1 MLEKM
6 VNVAKEFDLYLVL
19 ISDVSFASLDP
30 EIKKKLNVPY
40 VEYWS
45 ADRLS
50 QNWETVIGV
59 HVKDL
64 KRKSSEVTDE
74 NLKAK
79 ICEII
84 KEGEKIKNCIKTIK
98 RN

>member
-45 ADRLS
+45 ADRSS

-64 KRKSSEVTDE
+64 KRKSSELTDE

-84 KEGEKIKNCIKTIK
+84 KEGEKINCIKTIK